1 MTFIRRMKKGNK
13 IYLCEYRSVR
23 EGKKVRSIFVR
34 YLGVESE
41 QEKIPLPKKQIIDW
55 KPPDRSVR
63 AGDVTILFRI
73 AQDLQIAETIDRI
86 CGSKGRRKTNSP
98 GKLLTTWAINRA
110 LDPESATQLDDWVEN
125 TDLPELL
132 KLSLKGLNKD
142 SFLSALDT
150 VCSYDK
156 VSDRMVDNTKAIDE
170 MLYAKWRNLHPIPK
184 GEDEILAY
192 DMTSL
197 LTYGKTCPLLERGY
211 NAEEWRHQQINL
223 SILVS
228 KHDYHPVAH
237 EIHPGNHASMTTMQH
252 LMPRLRDFAI
262 SQGTVI
268 WDRGNTSHKTVS
280 AVERLGWKI
289 ICGVPKIS
297 NEVKKIVMETEVS
310 ESPANLVP
318 CKKTG
323 ELYACKVEAQMFG
336 SQRSVIIYRNVTKAT
351 RSLVKR
357 NKAIYEISEEL
368 TALKQT
374 KTFTSQ
380 KEIKI
385 ELKQILNGWSRF
397 FIIHFPDNEKT
408 VDFSWSINEQRL
420 SDAKAMDGKF
430 LLYSTDGELS
440 PNDVVRMYLE
450 KDFIEKVFRC
460 MKTDEEIKPVRHRL
474 ESRVRAFIF
483 ISFLAYRLLASLRWM
498 INSSQSSNVTLSPSE
513 FLKKLSRVHKLEAD
527 LGKEFE
533 QFFVNVTTDISKQL
547 VALGM
552 KDLLVGRRVQ
562 KM

>member
-1 MTFIRRMKKGNK
+1 MKKGNK

-23 EGKKVRSIFVR
+23 EGTKVRSIFIR

-41 QEKIPLPKKQIIDW
+41 QEKVPLPKKQIINW

-63 AGDVTILFRI
+63 AGDITVLFQL

-110 LDPESATQLDDWVEN
+110 LDPESATQLEEWVEN
-125 TDLPELL
+125 TDLPELFN
-132 KLSLKGLNKD
+132 LSINGLNKD
-142 SFLSALDT
+142 SFLSALDSL
-150 VCSYDK
+150 CSYDK
-156 VSDRMVDNTKAIDE
+156 SSDRMVDNTKAIDE
-170 MLYAKWRNLHPIPK
+170 MLYAKWRNIHPIPK

-197 LTYGKTCPLLERGY
+197 LTYGKTCPLLEKGY

-223 SILVS
+223 SLIVS
-228 KHDYHPVAH
+228 KHDYQPVAH

-252 LMPRLRDFAI
+252 LMPRLCDFAI
-262 SQGTVI
+262 SQGTII
-268 WDRGNTSHKTVS
+268 WDRGNTSQKTVN

-297 NEVKKIVMETEVS
+297 NEVKKIVVETEVT
-310 ESPANLVP
+310 ESPANLIP

-323 ELYACKVEAQMFG
+323 ELYACKVEAQMYG
-336 SQRSVIIYRNVTKAT
+336 SLKHVVIYRNVIKAT
-351 RSLVKR
+351 KSLVKR

-368 TALKQT
+368 NTLK
-374 KTFTSQ
+374 KKGAFSSQ
-380 KEIKI
+380 KELKI
-385 ELKQILNGWSRF
+385 EIKQIINGWSSF
-397 FIIHFPDNEKT
+397 FVIHLPEDERK

-420 SDAKAMDGKF
+420 AEAKAMDGKF

-440 PNDVVRMYLE
+440 ANDVVRMYLE

-460 MKTDEEIKPVRHRL
+460 IKTDEEIKPVRHRL

-483 ISFLAYRLLASLRWM
+483 ISVLAYRLLAALRWM
-498 INSSQSSNVTLSPSE
+498 ISSSESSNVTLSASE
-513 FLKKLSRVHKLEAD
+513 FLKKLSRVHKIEAD
-527 LGKEFE
+527 LGKEIE
-533 QFFVNVTTDISKQL
+533 QFFVNLTTDISKQL

-552 KDLLVGRRVQ
+552 KELLNGRRFL